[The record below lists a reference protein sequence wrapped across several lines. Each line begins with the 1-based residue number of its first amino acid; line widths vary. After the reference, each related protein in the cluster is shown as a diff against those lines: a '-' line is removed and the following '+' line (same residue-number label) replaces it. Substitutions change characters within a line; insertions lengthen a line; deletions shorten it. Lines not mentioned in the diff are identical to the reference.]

1 MLPPGKSRWATEK
14 GETVAR
20 PRWQKGCLFKRGKKS
35 PMWIAR
41 IREDAIADDGLII
54 RRRLSVILGSVCEL
68 SKREA
73 QRLLSERLGAINQG
87 KHRPELRT
95 EFGPFVTE
103 RWELN
108 MLPVLRYS
116 TARNYRHLIRRHLLP
131 FFQGIPLPEITPV
144 DVQMFLA
151 DKSKRFA
158 PKTVLSLRNLLSKI
172 FGTAQKWGYLVA
184 NPARGAQVPT
194 LTDTRERLALNTTQV
209 QSLLAELSEPYR
221 TMVVLAVLSGLRRGE
236 IFGLR
241 WKSVDFVQGRVFV
254 IESNY
259 EGRQN
264 APKTRASRRM
274 VFLDDLA
281 MSALSRIKPSSAQPD
296 EFVFHTERGTPLN
309 PNNVLNRILH
319 PACERA
325 GIPRVSWHNFRYTY
339 STWANPTGE
348 SIKALQAQLGH
359 TDPRV
364 TLSVYTQ
371 PMPDAQRQIARK
383 VARVLDPVGPKSV
396 NTEQKD
402 GGLIQ

>member
-1 MLPPGKSRWATEK
+1 
-14 GETVAR
+14 
-20 PRWQKGCLFKRGKKS
+20 
-35 PMWIAR
+35 MWIAR

-54 RRRLSVILGSVCEL
+54 RRRLSVSLGPVREL

-87 KHRPELRT
+87 THRPELRA

-103 RWELN
+103 RWEPN

-131 FFQGIPLPEITPV
+131 FFGRIPLPEITPA

-172 FGTAQKWGYLVA
+172 FGTAQKWGYLVS

-194 LTDTRERLALNTTQV
+194 LTDTRERLALDTTQV
-209 QSLLAELSEPYR
+209 QTLLAELSEPYR

-241 WKSVDFVQGRVFV
+241 WKSVDFAQSRVFV

-274 VFLDDLA
+274 VFLDNLV
-281 MSALSRIKPSSAQPD
+281 MSALARIKPSSAQPD

-325 GIPRVSWHNFRYTY
+325 GIPRVSWHNRP
-339 STWANPTGE
+339 SRKPELPERRRVCSAEAPCRLIAAVTWL
-348 SIKALQAQLGH
+348 SAL
-359 TDPRV
+359 RWN
-364 TLSVYTQ
+364 
-371 PMPDAQRQIARK
+371 I
-383 VARVLDPVGPKSV
+383 
-396 NTEQKD
+396 
-402 GGLIQ
+402 